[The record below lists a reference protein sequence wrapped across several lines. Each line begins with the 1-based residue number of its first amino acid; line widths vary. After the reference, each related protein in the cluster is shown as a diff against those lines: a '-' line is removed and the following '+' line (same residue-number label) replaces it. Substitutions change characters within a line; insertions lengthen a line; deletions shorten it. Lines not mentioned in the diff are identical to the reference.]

1 MDDLSGLDWSSA
13 SPANGYGNGNSNKP
27 PPMNPKSPP
36 TFYPTLRPSPSPQ
49 PSGRS
54 TPLSAQASTGSAAKP
69 PVSKAAADSFSNLV
83 NFGATK
89 SSASLSLRERQEQLA
104 AEKRQKEEEQR
115 QRLQSQYGGGQFWD
129 TIGQGSGPASRT
141 VSPAVPPPIGT
152 IGATNGQNKDNGEED
167 DDDLFAAFQRDT
179 KVDNSS
185 HYPPPTQPLSGTST
199 PASAAK
205 LDLSNANAWNR
216 TAAAGE
222 SELYDDDDD
231 PFGLKQ
237 LKPKTQSQ
245 PQPTPGAEDGDDD
258 DDFLGDLGKPV
269 EEVRSKAQANES
281 KRQPGKPI
289 DDSDSDSEP
298 EETSSGRPGSNSF
311 DKAVAEL
318 VDMGF
323 TAENARRGLTESG
336 AGLNVQAAVGWLL
349 DDAHRQARNKQKGQE
364 GPPPTDNR
372 RGEDRR
378 SRKDHG
384 PDRGPAW
391 MREDDARKTPSRG
404 DSQSPAQIDDISKKA
419 AAMGSSFFK
428 TANSLWKTGQKQVQ
442 KAVADFQQD
451 GGDPNQPKWMRN
463 AQQQQ
468 QQEQMPPRRAAP
480 QTATDEAMMLE
491 SERRPE
497 RQPERQHERR
507 PERQTSQHDPTR
519 RNVSRDHSPAMPTRP
534 SGQSNAPRWQQ
545 TGPSGPIDPRARLKK
560 QTAEDESAQ
569 AYISPARRKKTTPQT
584 TAKTEP
590 EGDLLFGSSN
600 SPSHQP
606 KPQRSTQPSPV
617 PKPVSQS
624 SSKPITL
631 RPPAPTRNIPSLSSS
646 VLQASTRHRLDGTA
660 HFKRGDYDAA
670 HTAYTNSLSGI
681 PQNHPICI
689 ILLTNR
695 ALTSLK
701 TGSPKQAVADAD
713 SAITIIGPS
722 RGEGETVELPDGESR
737 DMKELY
743 GKALSRKAEAL
754 EQMEKWADA
763 GNVWQQCVE
772 AGLGGPNAVAGRQ
785 RCQKAITP
793 KPRAAPRPVQASKP
807 RPRPS
812 ATSDLAPQKS
822 SEAVQRL
829 REANKAAEAADDE
842 KFALGEK
849 VDARIAAWRDGK
861 RDNLRALLGSMDQV
875 LWENSGWKKVGL
887 HELVIANKVK
897 IHYMKAIAKCHPDKL
912 PQDANTETRLI
923 AATVFATLNESW
935 DKFKA
940 DNGL

>member
-13 SPANGYGNGNSNKP
+13 NPANGNGNGNINKP
-27 PPMNPKSPP
+27 PPMNPMSPS
-36 TFYPTLRPSPSPQ
+36 TFYPTLRPTPSPQ

-54 TPLSAQASTGSAAKP
+54 TPLSAQASTGSVAKP

-89 SSASLSLRERQEQLA
+89 SSANLSLRERQEQLA

-141 VSPAVPPPIGT
+141 VSPAAPPPIGK
-152 IGATNGQNKDNGEED
+152 IGATNGQNKDDD

-179 KVDNSS
+179 MVDNSS

-199 PASAAK
+199 PANAAK

-222 SELYDDDDD
+222 NELYDDDDD

-237 LKPKTQSQ
+237 LKPRTQSQ
-245 PQPTPGAEDGDDD
+245 PQSTPGVEDD

-298 EETSSGRPGSNSF
+298 GTSSGRLGSDSF

-364 GPPPTDNR
+364 GPPPPENR
-372 RGEDRR
+372 IGEDRR
-378 SRKDHG
+378 SRKD
-384 PDRGPAW
+384 RGPAW
-391 MREDDARKTPSRG
+391 MRENDARKTPSRG
-404 DSQSPAQIDDISKKA
+404 DSQSPAQMDDISKKA

-463 AQQQQ
+463 GQQQ
-468 QQEQMPPRRAAP
+468 QQEQIPPRRAAP
-480 QTATDEAMMLE
+480 QTATDEALMLE

-497 RQPERQHERR
+497 RQPERQ
-507 PERQTSQHDPTR
+507 TSQHDPTQ
-519 RNVSRDHSPAMPTRP
+519 RNVSRDHSPALPTRP
-534 SGQSNAPRWQQ
+534 SGQSNAPRWQHP
-545 TGPSGPIDPRARLKK
+545 GPSGPVDSQARLKK

-569 AYISPARRKKTTPQT
+569 AYISPARRKKTTPQAT
-584 TAKTEP
+584 PKTEP
-590 EGDLLFGSSN
+590 EGDLLFGSSD
-600 SPSHQP
+600 PSSLQP
-606 KPQRSTQPSPV
+606 KPQRSTRPSPV
-617 PKPVSQS
+617 PKPMSHNS
-624 SSKPITL
+624 SSPITL

-646 VLQASTRHRLDGTA
+646 ILQASTRHRLEGTA

-713 SAITIIGPS
+713 GAITIIGPS
-722 RGEGETVELPDGESR
+722 HGEGETVELPDGESR

-754 EQMEKWADA
+754 EHMEKWADA

-793 KPRAAPRPVQASKP
+793 KPKAAPRPVQASKP

-812 ATSDLAPQKS
+812 TTSDLVPQKS

-912 PQDANTETRLI
+912 PQDASTETRLI